1 MELTI
6 RREKKHMIS
15 SKMIHMYCH
24 AHHNTDKQSLCD
36 HCQAISDYSEFR
48 TSKCPYIA
56 KTLYCINCP
65 TPCYK
70 PDMKKEMAVIMK
82 YAGPRFLFK
91 HPIYFIDHVI
101 TDFKTRGRKK

>member
-48 TSKCPYIA
+48 TSKCPYI
-56 KTLYCINCP
+56 
-65 TPCYK
+65 
-70 PDMKKEMAVIMK
+70 
-82 YAGPRFLFK
+82 
-91 HPIYFIDHVI
+91 DHVI